1 MKIIVMIKQVP
12 ETSDVKMDEQSGTM
26 VREGVE
32 SIINPLDL
40 YAVETGIKLK
50 EQYGGQV
57 VAITMG
63 PPKAEKAL
71 REALAM
77 GCDEGILISGK
88 EFAGSDTVATAYVLA
103 QAIKMVGDY
112 DLVLAGE
119 RATDGDTGQVGPG
132 VAALLNLPLSTYT
145 SSIVDLVDKTITV
158 ERLTEEGYEVLELP
172 MPALLTVVKEI
183 SFPRLPTLRGKQR
196 AKKHEFLRWTA
207 EGMSLERDKLG
218 LRGSPTRVVKI
229 EHPKVLRQGQIL
241 RVTDEETLDKA
252 IDLLEKFLGDKEII
266 TKEGKG

>member
-1 MKIIVMIKQVP
+1 KIIVMIKQVP

-119 RATDGDTGQVGPG
+119 RATDGD
-132 VAALLNLPLSTYT
+132 
-145 SSIVDLVDKTITV
+145 
-158 ERLTEEGYEVLELP
+158 
-172 MPALLTVVKEI
+172 
-183 SFPRLPTLRGKQR
+183 
-196 AKKHEFLRWTA
+196 
-207 EGMSLERDKLG
+207 
-218 LRGSPTRVVKI
+218 
-229 EHPKVLRQGQIL
+229 
-241 RVTDEETLDKA
+241 
-252 IDLLEKFLGDKEII
+252 
-266 TKEGKG
+266 